1 VNASGENYAL
11 WLLFVIQLGSRWVIG
26 DGNSARFLVGGN
38 EECLKHQTQHYEDER
53 LFLKPILPLA
63 QNRQPILQPT

>member
-1 VNASGENYAL
+1 MAP
-11 WLLFVIQLGSRWVIG
+11 FIQLGSRWLKG
-26 DGNSARFLVGGN
+26 FGNSARFLVGGN

-63 QNRQPILQPT
+63 QNRQPATYLNNILKGQI